1 MERAMERPDDYL
13 KRREH
18 LKDLTEKQLEKKF
31 WELTEKL
38 MNPVIKLAETHT
50 SPSIERSVLLRMGFS
65 SLESTAIVQ
74 QILDHGLI
82 GKGAGH
88 IVYKAAKT
96 NGIEIREAGLKL
108 AEGKLW
114 KKIDNL
120 FSKNASPPVSEVR
133 AIHESPQQDRSS
145 QTRDPQ
151 RGDNSNG

>member
-1 MERAMERPDDYL
+1 MKRAMERPDDYL
-13 KRREH
+13 ERREH
-18 LKDLTEKQLEKKF
+18 LKDLSEDQLEKKF

-96 NGIEIREAGLKL
+96 NGIEIRDAGLKL

-114 KKIDNL
+114 KKIDIP
-120 FSKNASPPVSEVR
+120 SSTDAIYRVSDER
-133 AIHESPQQDRSS
+133 DTKKTQDPRS
-145 QTRDPQ
+145 QK
-151 RGDNSNG
+151 GNNSNG